1 MTGSPL
7 DPPIVKPFRSKH
19 TPDIGL
25 VAAMVAT
32 RPDIGMLRD
41 MSSAGD
47 EISRNLFTGK
57 LYIASGASS
66 RFSMTGPLVGAPY
79 AAMILETLIAW
90 GARQFIFWGWCGAV
104 SPDTCIGDIILPTAA
119 MIDEGTSRHY
129 LETGEEISRPSS
141 EMTAK
146 IRGALSTKDVNWH
159 EGVIWTTDGV
169 FRETREKVLY
179 YQSKGA
185 LAVEMEMSALFTVAA
200 FHRVDIGGILVVSDD
215 VSGLTWR
222 PGFKSERFKAGRVA
236 AGEAVRAILKE
247 LS

>member
-7 DPPIVKPFRSKH
+7 EPAIVKPIRSKY
-19 TPDIGL
+19 TPDIGS

-32 RPDIGMLRD
+32 RPDIGMLRG
-41 MSSAGD
+41 MSSTGD

-57 LYIASGASS
+57 VYIAAGASS

-104 SPDTCIGDIILPTAA
+104 SPEACIGDIILPSAA

-129 LETGEEISRPSS
+129 LATREEISRPSRA
-141 EMTAK
+141 MTAR
-146 IRGALSTKDVNWH
+146 IRGVLNTKDANWK
-159 EGVIWTTDGV
+159 EGLIWTTDGV
-169 FRETREKVLY
+169 FRETRKKVIY
-179 YQSKGA
+179 YQSRGV
-185 LAVEMEMSALFTVAA
+185 LAVEMEMSALFTVAE
-200 FHRVDIGGILVVSDD
+200 FHHVDIGGILVVSDD
-215 VSGLTWR
+215 VSGLTWE
-222 PGFKSERFKAGRVA
+222 PGFKSERFEAGRVA
-236 AGEAVRAILKE
+236 AGEAVQAVLKE